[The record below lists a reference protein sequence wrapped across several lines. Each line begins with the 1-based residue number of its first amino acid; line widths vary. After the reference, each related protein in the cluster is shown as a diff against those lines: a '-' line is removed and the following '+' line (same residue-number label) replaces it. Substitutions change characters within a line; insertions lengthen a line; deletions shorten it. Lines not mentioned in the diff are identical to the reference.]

1 MAFHSW
7 WFVIEVFMYRHKR
20 ERRRE
25 AKSGWSPLVF
35 FCPGIFPSR
44 FILLELP
51 FLETTGK
58 LDTEVVIHPPKVK
71 RTKTVPWIPARAH
84 LLKVTLSYYLIWKP
98 RLIIPP
104 TSLGGLNKRAF
115 YTVKKKEVKTRDN
128 SYELPLPVIHRESN
142 KSIPEVF

>member
-1 MAFHSW
+1 
-7 WFVIEVFMYRHKR
+7 MYRHKR

-35 FCPGIFPSR
+35 FSPGIFPSR

-71 RTKTVPWIPARAH
+71 RTDSAVNSCPGALITT
-84 LLKVTLSYYLIWKP
+84 LMLKVTLSYYLI
-98 RLIIPP
+98 
-104 TSLGGLNKRAF
+104 
-115 YTVKKKEVKTRDN
+115 
-128 SYELPLPVIHRESN
+128 
-142 KSIPEVF
+142 